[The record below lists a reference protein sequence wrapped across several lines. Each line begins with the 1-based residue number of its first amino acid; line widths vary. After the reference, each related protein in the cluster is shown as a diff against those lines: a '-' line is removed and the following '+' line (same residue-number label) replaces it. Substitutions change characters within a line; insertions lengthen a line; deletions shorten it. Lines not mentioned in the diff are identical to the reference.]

1 MTKGRSIPAPE
12 ALPITSSIPWCGK
25 KFFEAGKEASYRLA
39 KKGVIPTIDVGT
51 RNKRALPRVLQR
63 RLMNDPQ
70 EATHKETARIRLAQS
85 PSALGDVLNN

>member
-70 EATHKETARIRLAQS
+70 ESDT
-85 PSALGDVLNN
+85 